1 MILAIEGGGDWADA
15 SVSYWVKVREF
26 DVEKRHRVWL
36 DRMRNRGQ
44 TGEEYFSFEDYL
56 LKLGFIREAIEGE
69 DIEVIRDC

>member
-1 MILAIEGGGDWADA
+1 MILAIEGGGDWFDA